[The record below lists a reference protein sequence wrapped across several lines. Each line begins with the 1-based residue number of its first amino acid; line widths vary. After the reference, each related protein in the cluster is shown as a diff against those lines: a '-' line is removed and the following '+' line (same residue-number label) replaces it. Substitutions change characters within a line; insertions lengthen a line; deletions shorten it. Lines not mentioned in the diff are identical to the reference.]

1 MYLRGMTTREIE
13 GQLQEMYG
21 VSPTLISHVTEAVL
35 EEVKAWQNGPLE
47 ETYAIL

>member
-1 MYLRGMTTREIE
+1 
-13 GQLQEMYG
+13 